1 MFVECVQY
9 MRGGDRGDQML
20 ALYNNFGQGKK
31 AWKRIL
37 YYVVEVCVLK
47 SYIIEGEFDGRH
59 KKESQP

>member
-1 MFVECVQY
+1 
-9 MRGGDRGDQML
+9 ML